1 MTSQKGGPFQVAKIV
16 FLRLRFIFI
25 FVVIGLVSWKWEL
38 IMNTVDKYTRPK
50 KAADMVQGEFE
61 WFCPMHPTVIR
72 ADDKEKCPICG
83 MPLSKRKKGEQV
95 KLPEGVVGHVQ
106 LAPYRIKQGGIATE
120 EIGYKTLIRELR
132 TVGLI
137 EYDERRVSKITARVA
152 GRVDELGVNFT
163 GVRINK
169 GDPLY
174 KIYSPD
180 LAATEEEYLLAIK
193 SYEEQNSQEGAPR
206 DSVDRA
212 RRLVDSTRQR
222 MKLWGITDEQ
232 IKALEKSKKV
242 ETYIAVESPVSGIVI
257 RKDLSAGQQLM
268 MGDSPYTVVDDASV
282 WMQAE
287 VFEKDLSLVREGRAV
302 EITTEAFPNEPF
314 MGKVAFVAQQV
325 DPTTRTIK
333 VRVEVENANHRLKQG
348 MYVTALLR
356 VPMSGFGEI
365 FYGC

>member
-1 MTSQKGGPFQVAKIV
+1 MSTQKGGPFQVAKIV

-25 FVVIGLVSWKWEL
+25 FVIIGVVSWKWEL

-50 KAADMVQGEFE
+50 KGADMVQGDFE
-61 WFCPMHPTVIR
+61 WFCPMHPSIIR
-72 ADDKEKCPICG
+72 PDDTQKCPICG

-95 KLPEGVVGHVQ
+95 QLPAGVVGHVQ
-106 LAPYRIKQGGIATE
+106 LSPYRIKQGGIATE

-152 GRVDELGVNFT
+152 GRADEIGVNFT
-163 GVRINK
+163 GIRIQK
-169 GDPLY
+169 GDLLY

-193 SYEEQNSQEGAPR
+193 SYEEQNAQSGAQS

-232 IKALEKSKKV
+232 IKALEKAKKV
-242 ETYIAVESPVSGIVI
+242 DTYVAVESPVSGIVI
-257 RKDLSAGQQLM
+257 KKDLAAGQQLM

-287 VFEKDLSLVREGRAV
+287 VFERDLSLVREGRTV
-302 EITTEAFPNEPF
+302 EITTESFPNESF
-314 MGKVAFVAQQV
+314 MGKVAFIAQQV

-333 VRVEVENANHRLKQG
+333 VRVEAENSNHRLKQG